1 MFNLLDLQQQRAHK
15 VLTVKDLVEKAEKA
29 ETGAR
34 PMTPDECAI
43 FDRLTEEI
51 GKLDENIAAVQA
63 HQRRADA
70 GRKLLEDLDKPGGRI
85 VPPDQPT
92 AKGTDGATANGA
104 DLRLNFRV
112 PATARP
118 VARLKAFKTRKGES
132 DHDAEKRAYRSGM
145 WVLATLFRNDR
156 AQHWCTT
163 HGGLDIRAAM
173 STFSNPDGGFV
184 VEDEMTRT
192 IIDLREEFGVFR
204 QNARVWPMNSDTLL
218 IPRRTGGVT
227 WGPIGEGQTITDSNP
242 TGDTVMLVAKK
253 VGGLVKLSSEINED
267 SVIDLADWIA
277 REMAWGSSQFEDQAA
292 FIGDGTS
299 TYHGIRGLTNLLTT
313 ASGLAGAVAA
323 ASGHDTF
330 AEIDATDIAKVM
342 GAIPAFARANAKFY
356 ASQMA
361 AEMIFGRLQANAG
374 GNTVGTLSGE
384 RAARSY
390 LGHEIVI
397 SQVLPT
403 STGTINGTA
412 MFFFGDLSRSSAL
425 GDRRQLRVMASEH
438 RYFETDQIGIKGT
451 ARLDIVHHDIG
462 TTATAGPVVGMM
474 GTT

>member
-1 MFNLLDLQQQRAHK
+1 MFNLPELQATRAHK
-15 VLTVKDLVEKAEKA
+15 VRTAEEICEKARKEQPP
-29 ETGAR
+29 R
-34 PMTPDECAI
+34 PMSADECAVV
-43 FDRLTEEI
+43 DRLTDEVGQLDSQI
-51 GKLDENIAAVQA
+51 GTIQADLRRREAVSKLV
-63 HQRRADA
+63 
-70 GRKLLEDLDKPGGRI
+70 EDLDKPVGRI
-85 VPPDQPT
+85 STPDPP
-92 AKGTDGATANGA
+92 ARGTDGATENGA
-104 DLRLNFRV
+104 LLNYGFRI
-112 PATARP
+112 PPKARP
-118 VARLKAFKTRKGES
+118 ASRLKAYKGPN
-132 DHDAEKRAYRSGM
+132 AEQRAYRSGM
-145 WVLATLFRNDR
+145 WMLATLFRNEQAR
-156 AQHWCTT
+156 QWCETR
-163 HGGLDIRAAM
+163 GGLDIRAAM
-173 STFSNPDGGFV
+173 STFSNPDGGFL
-184 VEDEMTRT
+184 VEDEFART
-192 IIDLREEFGVFR
+192 MIDLREEYGVFR
-204 QNARVWPMNSDTLL
+204 QNARVWPMGSDTLI

-227 WGPIGEGQTITDSNP
+227 WGPIGEGVTITDTNP

-277 REMAWGSSQFEDQAA
+277 REMAWGNAQFEDNAA

-330 AEIDATDIAKVM
+330 AEIDASDIAKVM
-342 GAIPAFARANAKFY
+342 GTLPAFARMNAKFY

-361 AEMIFGRLQANAG
+361 AEMIFGRLQATAG
-374 GNTVGTLSGE
+374 GNTIGTLSGE
-384 RAARSY
+384 RAGRSY

-412 MFFFGDLSRSSAL
+412 MFFFGDMSKSSAL
-425 GDRRQLRVMASEH
+425 GDRRQVRIFASDH
-438 RYFETDQIGIKGT
+438 RYLEMDQVGIRGT

-462 TTATAGPVVGMM
+462 TTTTAGPIVGLM